1 MFEPLEWTP
10 TVYASGNVKL
20 GIPTDRSARLKYLGW
35 KTKEACERVRRLQGL
50 PDDFASQ
57 HFKAKASCVPLY
69 RFDQSVQGLGVGIG
83 DGMIEIGKD
92 RFIPVAYSSQQ
103 WLKSSFQVRRDA
115 GFPVL
120 IGGFC
125 LFTVAFLPDIEKALF
140 EPVGGF
146 QIRKVLRPAFQD

>member
-1 MFEPLEWTP
+1 MSEHIGMSRFALSVGRADGALEAT
-10 TVYASGNVKL
+10 SF
-20 GIPTDRSARLKYLGW
+20 
-35 KTKEACERVRRLQGL
+35 Q
-50 PDDFASQ
+50 DFGAQ

>member
-1 MFEPLEWTP
+1 MARWKPPVSRTLARSTSKLKPL
-10 TVYASGNVKL
+10 AF
-20 GIPTDRSARLKYLGW
+20 R
-35 KTKEACERVRRLQGL
+35 C
-50 PDDFASQ
+50 
-57 HFKAKASCVPLY
+57 
-69 RFDQSVQGLGVGIG
+69 DQSVQGLGVGIG

-146 QIRKVLRPAFQD
+146 QIRKVLRP